1 MDYELERQRMEEAGR
16 EAEELEYYEAE
27 ADAAL
32 AEAEAEQDVPVKI
45 GINLMPKE
53 KKLELPDYPVVVDKR
68 HQDYREDML
77 ESGWIWDPI
86 ADYGMWVGREFYPKK
101 EDYIKEAAEMGCC
114 KKVPGIPENVI
125 MGDTRIFLVHKE
137 AGKGKKAVV
146 FGYFVLDGI
155 VACTKLQEM
164 IETVKKS
171 LTGAREFPVTAL
183 TANERDIIPERG
195 CGKIDPPSWYF
206 VGPDDVTV
214 QRGFRKSVSGSK
226 TRIVLLP
233 DIVIDYLGRFR
244 GLIGAE
250 KLFEFANLTK

>member
-1 MDYELERQRMEEAGR
+1 MISVG
-16 EAEELEYYEAE
+16 
-27 ADAAL
+27 
-32 AEAEAEQDVPVKI
+32 V
-45 GINLMPKE
+45 NLMPKKEE
-53 KKLELPDYPVVVDKR
+53 KLLDIAAMYPIVVDQR
-68 HQDYREDML
+68 GTVLDMISL
-77 ESGWIWDPI
+77 KEGGLFCSG
-86 ADYGMWVGREFYPKK
+86 DYGMWVGREFYPKR
-101 EDYIKEAAEMGCC
+101 EDYIKEAAGMGCC
-114 KKVPGIPENVI
+114 KKVPGIPEDI
-125 MGDTRIFLVHKE
+125 SLGGSRIFLVHRE

-155 VACTKLQEM
+155 IACTKLQEM

-171 LTGAREFPVTAL
+171 LTGAQEFPVTAL
-183 TANERDIIPERG
+183 TAKERDVIPQRG

-214 QRGFRKSVSGSK
+214 QRRFRRSASGSK

-250 KLFEFANLTK
+250 KLFEFAHLTK